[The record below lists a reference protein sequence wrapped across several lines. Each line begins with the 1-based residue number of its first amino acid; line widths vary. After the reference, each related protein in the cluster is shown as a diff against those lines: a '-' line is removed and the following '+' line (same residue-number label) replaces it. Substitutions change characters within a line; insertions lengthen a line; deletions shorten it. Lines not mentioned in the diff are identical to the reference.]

1 LSTRRSSKT
10 PPEAKNSAALFSALG
25 DETRLRLVFRLG
37 DGPLSITELTAGAK
51 ITRQAIAKHL
61 RVLEQARLVHG
72 TRHGRERHWHLDG
85 RRLNDARH
93 YLDLISKQWDSAL
106 GRLREFVE
114 K

>member
-1 LSTRRSSKT
+1 MSARRSLKAL
-10 PPEAKNSAALFSALG
+10 PAAKRSAALFAALG

-37 DGPLSITELTAGAK
+37 EGPMSMAKLTAGAK

-72 TRHGRERHWHLDG
+72 TRHGREKHWQLDG

-93 YLDLISKQWDSAL
+93 YLDLISKEWDSAL
-106 GRLREFVE
+106 GRLREFV
-114 K
+114 KK